1 MGNHRAPAK
10 NKKWTSYVTTAVAM
24 RRFARL
30 VLVAL
35 LAVVAA
41 GLLVLDQTMTS
52 IVLLATTQYIVKGT
66 NSAFNQIP
74 DSAYPAFADTYDQAV
89 GVTQTDADV
98 LVPYPASFWQISP
111 PGFIFSPTF
120 DQSVAEVVQNLESA
134 QYGRPLGSTSVGDV
148 VWGYSQGATVVT
160 QYKRD
165 FNAAYDPT
173 AVPTAVAPKFVLVAN
188 PNRPNGGILERGVA
202 F

>member
-1 MGNHRAPAK
+1 
-10 NKKWTSYVTTAVAM
+10 M
-24 RRFARL
+24 RRFTRL

-35 LAVVAA
+35 LAIAAA
-41 GLLVLDQTMTS
+41 GLLVVDQTMTS

-89 GVTQTDADV
+89 GVTQTDTDV
-98 LVPYPASFWQISP
+98 LVPYPASFWPISP

-120 DQSVAEVVQNLESA
+120 DQSVAEGVRNLE
-134 QYGRPLGSTSVGDV
+134 GNNPEIPPEFTRPLNSTSEGDV

-165 FNAAYDPT
+165 FNAAYEPT
-173 AVPTAVAPKFVLVAN
+173 AVPTAVAPRLVPPYA
-188 PNRPNGGILERGVA
+188 
-202 F
+202 